1 MVTWYFFT
9 NIIKVNHFQKNSV
22 SSVPALWRAKMNS
35 NERRNGETGMVANH
49 EKVAEQA
56 RVDKV
61 IQAIDEQI
69 KQTKAAIA
77 AAHKETRAV
86 EKNYGENA
94 SINRYEVDDIAES
107 RSALEQQ
114 RQLVARAT
122 ENEDILKRQLAT
134 LQELRKSPYFGRIQ
148 IKEPGSDELET
159 LYIGVASLMNND
171 KTDFLVYDWRAPI
184 SSVYYNG
191 TLGQVTYQT
200 PSGPRTVELVQKR
213 QFTIVNGHI
222 TNLFDTNETVGDEML
237 QAALGQQNDQ
247 YMQNIVATIQQ
258 EQNDIIRNTS
268 SDLLI
273 VQGVAGSGKTSTILQ
288 RIAYLLYHSKES
300 LNADQ
305 IVLFSPNL
313 LFSQYI
319 SEVLP
324 SLGERNMRQV
334 TLAGF
339 LKRRF
344 EGMNVE
350 TIFDRYEEAEESTNA
365 SQEFLESAAAMQAVK
380 DYVTAIQRGHHHL
393 LFTDIN
399 FGERVFFSA
408 NHIQNVFQHQSVALT
423 IADRLIRTKN
433 HLIRELQRRSREEAK
448 KDWVLRELD
457 SLDAQAI
464 QRLMGRHSIDD
475 FKDEQAQARYLAR
488 RLAHNRLR
496 IVADAIYNNY
506 FLDPYSQYA
515 QFLKQVQWP
524 TAVSDADQ
532 DQLIN
537 DYQRGLEFHQLH
549 FMHTAPLMYLR
560 DLITGTGENNDFQY
574 VFIDEMQDYP
584 TAMLMYLHHTF
595 PNARFTI
602 LGDSEQ
608 ALFYPLQLPEKLLQ
622 TLAKDIQTKKPR
634 LITLRQSYRST
645 TEITNFAKGLLPDGD
660 QIHAFTRHGEPPV
673 LQMTYNQQ
681 EWEQQLRQ
689 TVQQQLAVFPLVA
702 ILTKNQEQAQQVYHA
717 LYRHVDHLHRLTSKD
732 VQLPAEGVV
741 ILPTYLAKGLEFD
754 TVVLADVSQNAMGP
768 HATGLLYT
776 MATRAMHHLTLISN
790 GPIAD
795 AFTGPATDQ
804 LVIHRQLPEGSDNH
818 QWSTSPLCRK
828 NV

>member
-1 MVTWYFFT
+1 MD
-9 NIIKVNHFQKNSV
+9 QQ
-22 SSVPALWRAKMNS
+22 
-35 NERRNGETGMVANH
+35 ERFL
-49 EKVAEQA
+49 EQQ
-56 RVDKV
+56 RVDQV
-61 IQAIDEQI
+61 IKAIDRQI
-69 KQTKAAIA
+69 QTTEAAID
-77 AAHKETRAV
+77 AAHQETRAV
-86 EKNYGENA
+86 EQNYGENA

-122 ENEDILKRQLAT
+122 ENEEILKRQLAT

-148 IKEPGSDELET
+148 IKEPGANEVET
-159 LYIGVASLMNND
+159 LYIGIASLMNAD

-191 TLGQVTYQT
+191 TLGPVTYET

-213 QFTIVNGHI
+213 QFTIVDGQI

-288 RIAYLLYHSKES
+288 RIAYLLYHAKES

-334 TLAGF
+334 TIAGF

-344 EGMNVE
+344 EGLDVE
-350 TIFDRYEEAEESTNA
+350 TIFDRYEKPAT
-365 SQEFLESAAAMQAVK
+365 EFTACQDYLESAQAMRDVEQYVQALR
-380 DYVTAIQRGHHHL
+380 QGQQPLR
-393 LFTDIN
+393 FTDIN
-399 FGERVFFSA
+399 FGDRVFFA
-408 NHIQNVFQHQSVALT
+408 ADHISQIFAQQPVAMS
-423 IADRLIRTKN
+423 IADRLVRVKN
-433 HLIRELQRRSREEAK
+433 HLIRELQQRSREEAK
-448 KDWVLRELD
+448 KDWLQQELN
-457 SLDAQAI
+457 SLDTQQI
-464 QRLMGRHSIDD
+464 HQLMGKHTIDD

-496 IVADAIYNNY
+496 VVADAIYNNY
-506 FLDPYSQYA
+506 FLAIENQYA
-515 QFLKQVQWP
+515 DFLTNATWSSS
-524 TAVSDADQ
+524 VSVADRR
-532 DQLIN
+532 QLTSN
-537 DYQRGLEFHQLH
+537 YQHELEFHQLR
-549 FMHTAPLMYLR
+549 FMHAAPLMYLR
-560 DLITGTGENNDFQY
+560 DLITGAGENQNFQY

-584 TAMLMYLHHTF
+584 AAMLVYLRHTF
-595 PNARFTI
+595 PQARFTI

-608 ALFYPLQLPEKLLQ
+608 ALFYPLQLPADLLNR
-622 TLAKDIQTKKPR
+622 LAKELRAKKPR

-645 TEITNFAKGLLPDGD
+645 TEITNFAKALLPDGE
-660 QIHAFTRHGEPPV
+660 QIHAFTRHGSQPV
-673 LQMTYNQQ
+673 LHLTYQPD
-681 EWEQQLRQ
+681 EWTQQLRSSVTQ
-689 TVQQQLAVFPLVA
+689 ALQAFPTVA
-702 ILTKNQEQAQQVYHA
+702 ILTKNQEQAKEVYHA
-717 LYRHVDHLHRLTSKD
+717 LYKQVRSLHRLTSQDAK
-732 VQLPAEGVV
+732 LPHDGVV

-754 TVVLADVSQNAMGP
+754 AVIIADVSQTGLGNQ
-768 HATGLLYT
+768 ATGLLYT
-776 MATRAMHHLTLISN
+776 MATRAMHQLIMISN
-790 GPIAD
+790 GPVAD
-795 AFTGPATDQ
+795 AFTKDAIQ
-804 LVIHRQLPEGSDNH
+804 QVVIKRQIEE
-818 QWSTSPLCRK
+818 K
-828 NV
+828 K

>member
-1 MVTWYFFT
+1 
-9 NIIKVNHFQKNSV
+9 
-22 SSVPALWRAKMNS
+22 
-35 NERRNGETGMVANH
+35 MVASQ
-49 EKVAEQA
+49 EKAIEQA
-56 RVDKV
+56 RVDQV
-61 IQAIDEQI
+61 INAIDQQIEQV
-69 KQTKAAIA
+69 KEAIA
-77 AAHKETRAV
+77 EAHRETRAV

-148 IKEPGSDELET
+148 IQEPESNEIET
-159 LYIGVASLMNND
+159 LYIGVASLMNSD

-191 TLGQVTYQT
+191 TLGPVTYQT

-213 QFTIVNGHI
+213 QFTIENGRI
-222 TNLFDTNETVGDEML
+222 TNMFDTNETVGDEML
-237 QAALGQQNDQ
+237 QTALGQQNDQ
-247 YMQNIVATIQQ
+247 FMQNIVATIQQ

-273 VQGVAGSGKTSTILQ
+273 VQGVAGSGKTSTVLQ

-344 EGMNVE
+344 EGLNVE
-350 TIFDRYEEAEESTNA
+350 TIFDRYEEGTDDQAKPI
-365 SQEFLESAAAMQAVK
+365 QKFLESAKAMQAVRE
-380 DYVTAIQRGHHHL
+380 YVETIKHGQHSL
-393 LFTDIN
+393 VFTDIN
-399 FGERVFFSA
+399 FGDQVFFSA
-408 NHIQNVFQHQSVALT
+408 DHIQNIFNGQPAALS
-423 IADRLIRTKN
+423 IADRLVRTKN
-433 HLIRELQRRSREEAK
+433 HLIRELQKRSQIEAK
-448 KDWVLRELD
+448 KDWVQKALNELD
-457 SLDAQAI
+457 TQAI
-464 QRLMGRHSIDD
+464 HRLMGRHSIDD
-475 FKDEQAQARYLAR
+475 FADEQAQARYLSR

-515 QFLKQVQWP
+515 QFLKQINWP
-524 TAVSDADQ
+524 KEINLNAQT
-532 DQLIN
+532 QLIH

-560 DLITGTGENNDFQY
+560 DLITGSGENNDFQY

-584 TAMLMYLHHTF
+584 TAMLIYLHHTF

-608 ALFYPLQLPEKLLQ
+608 ALFYPLQLPENLLK
-622 TLAKDIQTKKPR
+622 TLAQDLQAKKPR

-645 TEITNFAKGLLPDGD
+645 TEITNFAKALLPDGD
-660 QIHAFTRHGEPPV
+660 QIHAFTRHGQSPV
-673 LQMTYNQQ
+673 LKMCYQQTEWERQLQETVNQQ
-681 EWEQQLRQ
+681 L
-689 TVQQQLAVFPLVA
+689 TKYPTVA
-702 ILTKNQEQAQQVYHA
+702 ILTKDQEQAQQVYHA
-717 LYRHVDHLHRLTSKD
+717 LYRHVNHLHRLTSKD
-732 VQLPAEGVV
+732 VQLPHEGVV

-754 TVVLADVSQNAMGP
+754 SVVLADVSQKAMGP
-768 HATGLLYT
+768 AATGLLYT
-776 MATRAMHHLTLISN
+776 MATRAMHNLTLISN

-795 AFTGPATDQ
+795 AFTDQATKQ
-804 LVIHRQLPEGSDNH
+804 LIIHRQLSEEE
-818 QWSTSPLCRK
+818 R
-828 NV
+828 

>member
-1 MVTWYFFT
+1 
-9 NIIKVNHFQKNSV
+9 
-22 SSVPALWRAKMNS
+22 
-35 NERRNGETGMVANH
+35 MVASQ
-49 EKVAEQA
+49 EKATEQA
-56 RVDKV
+56 RVDRV
-61 IQAIDEQI
+61 IQAIDRQI
-69 KQTKAAIA
+69 DQAQEAIA
-77 AAHKETRAV
+77 AAHRETRAV
-86 EKNYGENA
+86 EQNYGENA

-134 LQELRKSPYFGRIQ
+134 LQGLRKSPYFGRIQ
-148 IKEPGSDELET
+148 IKEPGTNEVAT
-159 LYIGVASLMNND
+159 LYIGVASLMNSD

-191 TLGQVTYQT
+191 TLGPVTYQT

-213 QFTIVNGHI
+213 QFTIVNGQI

-288 RIAYLLYHSKES
+288 RIAYLLYHAKES

-344 EGMNVE
+344 EGLNVE
-350 TIFDRYEEAEESTNA
+350 TIFDRYEAADGQTSGT
-365 SQEFLESAAAMQAVK
+365 QHYLESANAMLAVENYVAQIRQGKQAL
-380 DYVTAIQRGHHHL
+380 A
-393 LFTDIN
+393 FTDIN
-399 FGERVFFSA
+399 FGNRIFFSA
-408 NHIQNVFQHQSVALT
+408 CHIRKVFDRQPVAMT
-423 IADRLIRTKN
+423 IADRIVRTKN
-433 HLIRELQRRSREEAK
+433 HLIRELQRRSRVEAK
-448 KDWVLRELD
+448 KDWIQRELNE
-457 SLDAQAI
+457 LDTQEI
-464 QRLMGRHSIDD
+464 HQLMGHHSIDD
-475 FKDEQAQARYLAR
+475 FTDEQAQARYLAR

-506 FLDPYSQYA
+506 FLDSYTQYA
-515 QFLKQVQWP
+515 QFLEQLEWP
-524 TAVSDADQ
+524 TSVTVNDQ
-532 DQLIN
+532 AQLLS

-560 DLITGTGENNDFQY
+560 DLITGTGENQDFQY

-584 TAMLMYLHHTF
+584 SAMLIYLHHTF
-595 PNARFTI
+595 PRARFTI

-608 ALFYPLQLPEKLLQ
+608 ALFYPLQLPENLLS
-622 TLAKDIQTKKPR
+622 TLAHDLQAKKPR

-645 TEITNFAKGLLPDGD
+645 TEITNFAKALLPDGD
-660 QIHAFTRHGEPPV
+660 QIHAFTRHGKQPV
-673 LQMTYNQQ
+673 LQMTYNNREWTVQLQQ
-681 EWEQQLRQ
+681 I
-689 TVQQQLAVFPLVA
+689 VQQQLRAFDTVAV
-702 ILTKNQEQAQQVYHA
+702 LTKNQEQAQRAYHV
-717 LYRHVDHLHRLTSKD
+717 LYRQVPSLHRLTSRD
-732 VQLPAEGVV
+732 SQLPHGGVV
-741 ILPTYLAKGLEFD
+741 ILPAYLAKGLEFD
-754 TVVLADVSQNAMGP
+754 TVVLADVSQTALGP
-768 HATGLLYT
+768 GATGLLYT
-776 MATRAMHHLTLISN
+776 MATRAMHRLIMISN
-790 GPIAD
+790 GPVAD
-795 AFTGPATDQ
+795 AFNNQAINQ
-804 LVIHRQLPEGSDNH
+804 LVVNRQLSE
-818 QWSTSPLCRK
+818 QER
-828 NV
+828 

>member
-1 MVTWYFFT
+1 
-9 NIIKVNHFQKNSV
+9 
-22 SSVPALWRAKMNS
+22 
-35 NERRNGETGMVANH
+35 MVASQ
-49 EKVAEQA
+49 EKAIEQA
-56 RVDKV
+56 RVDQV
-61 IQAIDEQI
+61 INAIDQQIEQV
-69 KQTKAAIA
+69 KEAIA
-77 AAHKETRAV
+77 EAHRETRAV

-148 IKEPGSDELET
+148 IQEPESNEIET
-159 LYIGVASLMNND
+159 LYIGVASLMNSD

-191 TLGQVTYQT
+191 TLGPVTYQT

-213 QFTIVNGHI
+213 QFTIENGRI
-222 TNLFDTNETVGDEML
+222 TNMFDTNETVGDEML
-237 QAALGQQNDQ
+237 QTALGQQNDQ
-247 YMQNIVATIQQ
+247 FMQNIVATIQQ

-273 VQGVAGSGKTSTILQ
+273 VQGVAGSGKTSTVLQ

-344 EGMNVE
+344 EGFNVE
-350 TIFDRYEEAEESTNA
+350 TIFDRYEEGTDDQAKPI
-365 SQEFLESAAAMQAVK
+365 QKFLESAKAMQAVRE
-380 DYVTAIQRGHHHL
+380 YVETIKHGQHSL
-393 LFTDIN
+393 VFTDIN
-399 FGERVFFSA
+399 FGDQVFFSA
-408 NHIQNVFQHQSVALT
+408 DHIQNIFNGQPAALS
-423 IADRLIRTKN
+423 IADRLVRTKN
-433 HLIRELQRRSREEAK
+433 HLIRELQKRSQIEAK
-448 KDWVLRELD
+448 KDWVQKALNELD
-457 SLDAQAI
+457 TQAI
-464 QRLMGRHSIDD
+464 HRLMGRHSIDD
-475 FKDEQAQARYLAR
+475 FADEQAQARYLSR

-515 QFLKQVQWP
+515 QFLKQINWP
-524 TAVSDADQ
+524 KEINLNAQT
-532 DQLIN
+532 QLIH

-560 DLITGTGENNDFQY
+560 DLITGSGENNDFQY

-584 TAMLMYLHHTF
+584 TAMLIYLHHTF

-608 ALFYPLQLPEKLLQ
+608 ALFYPLQLPENLLK
-622 TLAKDIQTKKPR
+622 TLAQDLQAKKPR

-645 TEITNFAKGLLPDGD
+645 TEITNFAKALLPDGD
-660 QIHAFTRHGEPPV
+660 QIHAFTRHGQSPV
-673 LQMTYNQQ
+673 LKMCYQQTEWERQLQETVNQQ
-681 EWEQQLRQ
+681 L
-689 TVQQQLAVFPLVA
+689 TKYPTVA
-702 ILTKNQEQAQQVYHA
+702 ILTKDQEQAQQVYHA
-717 LYRHVDHLHRLTSKD
+717 LYRHVNHLHRLTSKD
-732 VQLPAEGVV
+732 VQLPHEGVV

-754 TVVLADVSQNAMGP
+754 SVVLADVSQKAMGP
-768 HATGLLYT
+768 AATGLLYT
-776 MATRAMHHLTLISN
+776 MATRAMHNLTLISN

-795 AFTGPATDQ
+795 AFTDQATKQ
-804 LVIHRQLPEGSDNH
+804 LIIHRQLSEEE
-818 QWSTSPLCRK
+818 R
-828 NV
+828 

>member
-1 MVTWYFFT
+1 
-9 NIIKVNHFQKNSV
+9 
-22 SSVPALWRAKMNS
+22 
-35 NERRNGETGMVANH
+35 MVASQ
-49 EKVAEQA
+49 EKAIEQA
-56 RVDKV
+56 RVDQV
-61 IQAIDEQI
+61 INAIDQQIEQV
-69 KQTKAAIA
+69 KEAIA
-77 AAHKETRAV
+77 EAHRETRAV

-148 IKEPGSDELET
+148 IQEPESNEIET
-159 LYIGVASLMNND
+159 LYIGVASLMNSD

-191 TLGQVTYQT
+191 TLGPVTYQT

-213 QFTIVNGHI
+213 QFTIENGRI
-222 TNLFDTNETVGDEML
+222 TNMFDTNETVGDEML
-237 QAALGQQNDQ
+237 QTALGQQNDQ
-247 YMQNIVATIQQ
+247 FMQNIVATIQQ

-273 VQGVAGSGKTSTILQ
+273 VQGVAGSGKTSTVLQ

-344 EGMNVE
+344 EGLNVE
-350 TIFDRYEEAEESTNA
+350 TIFDRYEEGTDDQAKPI
-365 SQEFLESAAAMQAVK
+365 QKFLESAKAMQAVRE
-380 DYVTAIQRGHHHL
+380 YVETIKHGQHSL
-393 LFTDIN
+393 VFTDIN
-399 FGERVFFSA
+399 FGDQVFFSA
-408 NHIQNVFQHQSVALT
+408 DHIQNIFNGQPAALS
-423 IADRLIRTKN
+423 IADRLVRTKN
-433 HLIRELQRRSREEAK
+433 HLIRELQKRSQIEAK
-448 KDWVLRELD
+448 KDWVQKALNELD
-457 SLDAQAI
+457 TQAI
-464 QRLMGRHSIDD
+464 HRLMGRHSIDD
-475 FKDEQAQARYLAR
+475 FADEQAQARYLSR

-515 QFLKQVQWP
+515 QFLKQINWP
-524 TAVSDADQ
+524 KEINLNAQT
-532 DQLIN
+532 QLIH

-560 DLITGTGENNDFQY
+560 DLITGSGENNDFQY

-584 TAMLMYLHHTF
+584 TAMLIYLHHTF

-608 ALFYPLQLPEKLLQ
+608 ALFYPLQLPENLLK
-622 TLAKDIQTKKPR
+622 TLAQDLQAKKPR

-645 TEITNFAKGLLPDGD
+645 TEITNFAKALLPDGD
-660 QIHAFTRHGEPPV
+660 QIHAFTRHGQSPV
-673 LQMTYNQQ
+673 LKMCYQQTEWERQLQETVNQQ
-681 EWEQQLRQ
+681 L
-689 TVQQQLAVFPLVA
+689 TKYPTVA
-702 ILTKNQEQAQQVYHA
+702 ILTKDQEQAQQVYHA
-717 LYRHVDHLHRLTSKD
+717 LYRHVNHLHRLTSKD
-732 VQLPAEGVV
+732 VQLPHEGVV
-741 ILPTYLAKGLEFD
+741 ILPIYLAKGLEFD
-754 TVVLADVSQNAMGP
+754 SVVLADVSQKAMGP
-768 HATGLLYT
+768 AATGLLYT
-776 MATRAMHHLTLISN
+776 MATRAMHNLTLISN

-795 AFTGPATDQ
+795 AFTDQATKQ
-804 LVIHRQLPEGSDNH
+804 LIIHRQLSEEE
-818 QWSTSPLCRK
+818 R
-828 NV
+828 

>member
-1 MVTWYFFT
+1 
-9 NIIKVNHFQKNSV
+9 
-22 SSVPALWRAKMNS
+22 
-35 NERRNGETGMVANH
+35 MVASQ
-49 EKVAEQA
+49 EKAIEQA
-56 RVDKV
+56 RVDQV
-61 IQAIDEQI
+61 INAIDQQIEQV
-69 KQTKAAIA
+69 KEAIA
-77 AAHKETRAV
+77 EAHRETRAV

-148 IKEPGSDELET
+148 IQEPESNEIET
-159 LYIGVASLMNND
+159 LYIGVASLMNSD

-191 TLGQVTYQT
+191 TLGPVTYQT

-213 QFTIVNGHI
+213 QFTIENGRI
-222 TNLFDTNETVGDEML
+222 TNMFDTNETVGDEML
-237 QAALGQQNDQ
+237 QTALGQQNDQ
-247 YMQNIVATIQQ
+247 FMQNIVATIQQ

-273 VQGVAGSGKTSTILQ
+273 VQGVAGSGKTSTVLQ

-344 EGMNVE
+344 EGLNVE
-350 TIFDRYEEAEESTNA
+350 TIFDRYEEGTDDQAKPI
-365 SQEFLESAAAMQAVK
+365 QKFLESAKAMQAVRE
-380 DYVTAIQRGHHHL
+380 YVETIKHGQHSL
-393 LFTDIN
+393 VFTDIN
-399 FGERVFFSA
+399 FGDQVFFSA
-408 NHIQNVFQHQSVALT
+408 DHIQNIFNGQPAALS
-423 IADRLIRTKN
+423 IADRLVRTKN
-433 HLIRELQRRSREEAK
+433 HLIRELQKRSQIEAK
-448 KDWVLRELD
+448 KDWVQKALNELD
-457 SLDAQAI
+457 TQAI
-464 QRLMGRHSIDD
+464 HRLMGRHSIDD
-475 FKDEQAQARYLAR
+475 FADEQAQARYLSR

-515 QFLKQVQWP
+515 QFLKQINWP
-524 TAVSDADQ
+524 KEINLNAQT
-532 DQLIN
+532 QLIH

-560 DLITGTGENNDFQY
+560 DLITGSGENNDFQY

-584 TAMLMYLHHTF
+584 TAMLIYLHHTF

-608 ALFYPLQLPEKLLQ
+608 ALFYPLQLPENLLR
-622 TLAKDIQTKKPR
+622 TLAQDLQAKKPR

-645 TEITNFAKGLLPDGD
+645 TEITNFAKALLPDGD
-660 QIHAFTRHGEPPV
+660 QIHAFTRHGQSPV
-673 LQMTYNQQ
+673 LKMCYQQTEWERQLQETVNQQ
-681 EWEQQLRQ
+681 L
-689 TVQQQLAVFPLVA
+689 TKYPTVA
-702 ILTKNQEQAQQVYHA
+702 ILTKDQEQAQQVYHA
-717 LYRHVDHLHRLTSKD
+717 LYRHVNHLHRLTSKD
-732 VQLPAEGVV
+732 VQLPHEGVV

-754 TVVLADVSQNAMGP
+754 SVVLADVSQKAMGP
-768 HATGLLYT
+768 AATGLLYT
-776 MATRAMHHLTLISN
+776 MATRAMHNLTLISN

-795 AFTGPATDQ
+795 AFTDQATKQ
-804 LVIHRQLPEGSDNH
+804 LIIHRQLSEEE
-818 QWSTSPLCRK
+818 R
-828 NV
+828 